1 MVFSSNIF
9 LFFFLP
15 IFLVAYFLTPRK
27 FRNYTLLLFSIV
39 FYAYGAPDFVFL
51 LVGECIVNY
60 YVVRAMVKRNPE
72 GLTDRMGG
80 KTENGKRKTILC
92 AISIILSLGL
102 LLYFKYANFMMEN
115 LNGILGWFHHEPVSW
130 MKVALPI
137 GISFFTFQSITYTLD
152 VYRGVTPPSQKLTDY
167 VLYIMMFPQ
176 LIAGPIV
183 NYNSVAAQLVE
194 RDSTMEDRVLGFYR
208 FVIGL
213 AKKVL
218 IANTLAVYADQVFD
232 MNYSDLSSGTAWLA
246 ALSYTMQIYFDFS
259 GYSDM
264 AIGLGKMMG
273 FRFPE
278 NFNNPYTSHNIT
290 EFWKRWHITLG
301 NFIMNYLYIPLGGNR
316 KGKGRMYFNLWLC
329 FLLSGLWHGASW
341 NFVLWGAYHGL
352 FICLDKLLN
361 GKRNPKGLTDRMG
374 GKTENGKR
382 SVLRSPFSVPFT
394 FLIVLIGWVL
404 FRVEGI
410 APIGDFYQAMF
421 SFRSGDFVR
430 ADSQYWFVLAL
441 ALVFSFLTLTKGGL
455 RLQELVFADHYTP
468 RRSWIMFAITLVLLI
483 LSAGSLCVSNFNPFI
498 YFRF

>member
-15 IFLVAYFLTPRK
+15 IFLIAYFVTPQK
-27 FRNYTLLLFSIV
+27 FRNYTLLLFSLV

-60 YVVRAMVKRNPE
+60 FLVLGMA
-72 GLTDRMGG
+72 
-80 KTENGKRKTILC
+80 KTEKTSTKRLLC
-92 AISIILSLGL
+92 GLSVVMALGL
-102 LLYFKYANFMMEN
+102 LLYFKYANFFMEN
-115 LNGILGWFHHEPVSW
+115 LNAILGWAHHEPIGW

-137 GISFFTFQSITYTLD
+137 GISFFTFQSITYTID
-152 VYRGVTPPSQKLTDY
+152 VYRGTTPPSQKLTDY

-183 NYNSVAAQLVE
+183 NYNSVAAQLVS
-194 RDSTMEDRVLGFYR
+194 RTSTMEDRTLGFYR

-218 IANTLAVYADQVFD
+218 IANTMALYADQVFG
-232 MNYSDLSSGTAWLA
+232 MNYGDLATGTAWIGILA
-246 ALSYTMQIYFDFS
+246 YTFQIYFDFS

-278 NFNNPYTSHNIT
+278 NFNDPYTSRSVT
-290 EFWKRWHITLG
+290 EFWKRWHMTLG

-341 NFVLWGAYHGL
+341 NFVLWGAFHGL
-352 FICLDKLLN
+352 FICADKLFLKN
-361 GKRNPKGLTDRMG
+361 LLKKAGTVP
-374 GKTENGKR
+374 
-382 SVLRSPFSVPFT
+382 SVVIT
-394 FLIVLIGWVL
+394 FFLVAMGWVL
-404 FRVEGI
+404 FRVDTAANAG
-410 APIGDFYQAMF
+410 GFYQALF
-421 SFRSGDFVR
+421 AFRDGLTVAGDAQFWCV
-430 ADSQYWFVLAL
+430 FAL
-441 ALVFSFLTLTKGGL
+441 AIAFSFLTLLPFGQ
-455 RLQELVFADHYTP
+455 RLQDSIFADHYSKP
-468 RRSWIMFAITLVLLI
+468 LSWTMFAITLVLFV
-483 LSAGSLCVSNFNPFI
+483 LSAGSLCVSDFNPFI

>member
-15 IFLVAYFLTPRK
+15 IFLIAYFITPQK

-51 LVGECIVNY
+51 LVGECVINY
-60 YVVRAMVKRNPE
+60 FIIRAMGRGDVARNVS
-72 GLTDRMGG
+72 T
-80 KTENGKRKTILC
+80 KKWLC
-92 AISIILSLGL
+92 ALSVIMALGL
-102 LLYFKYANFMMEN
+102 LLYFKYANFFMEN
-115 LNGILGWFHHEPVSW
+115 LNTILGWAHHEPIGW

-137 GISFFTFQSITYTLD
+137 GISFFTFQSITYTID
-152 VYRGVTPPSQKLTDY
+152 VYRGTTPPSQKLTDY

-183 NYNSVAAQLVE
+183 NYNSVATQLVS
-194 RDSTMEDRVLGFYR
+194 RTSTMEDRVVGFYR

-213 AKKVL
+213 GKKVL
-218 IANTLAVYADQVFD
+218 IANTMAAYADQVFG
-232 MNYSDLSSGTAWLA
+232 MAYGDLSTGTAWIGILA
-246 ALSYTMQIYFDFS
+246 YTFQIYFDFS

-278 NFNNPYTSHNIT
+278 NFNDPYTSRSVT
-290 EFWKRWHITLG
+290 EFWKRWHMTLG

-341 NFVLWGAYHGL
+341 TFVLWGTFHGL
-352 FICLDKLLN
+352 FICADKIFLKNALKKI
-361 GKRNPKGLTDRMG
+361 GMLP
-374 GKTENGKR
+374 
-382 SVLRSPFSVPFT
+382 SVIIT
-394 FLIVLIGWVL
+394 FFLVSMGWVL
-404 FRVEGI
+404 FRVDTAADAG
-410 APIGDFYQAMF
+410 AFYQALF
-421 SFRSGDFVR
+421 AFKGGLTVAGDAQFWCV
-430 ADSQYWFVLAL
+430 FTLA
-441 ALVFSFLTLTKGGL
+441 VIFSFLTLIPFGQ
-455 RLQELVFADHYTP
+455 RLQDKIFADSYSKP
-468 RRSWIMFAITLVLLI
+468 LSWTMFAIVLILFI
-483 LSAGSLCVSNFNPFI
+483 LSAGSLCVSDFNPFI